1 MTTIID
7 SPLSALAVLGS
18 KATSA
23 QKSAALNYL
32 TELYIYCRGRRAVL
46 KPLEIMGLHELD
58 ENLWMIWHAMR
69 MQDDDHR
76 HFQRKRAAEFDA
88 LFIRQLASAQ
98 RRMRLPSIT
107 PRIRNASRVGLSVRR
122 GRHRRQ

>member
-1 MTTIID
+1 MIID

-32 TELYIYCRGRRAVL
+32 TELYITCRERRAVL

-58 ENLWMIWHAMR
+58 ENLWMIWHEMR
-69 MQDDDHR
+69 LQDDDHR
-76 HFQRKRAAEFDA
+76 HFQRKRAAAFDA
-88 LFIRQLASAQ
+88 FFIQQLQRAR
-98 RRMRLPSIT
+98 RRMRLPSVT
-107 PRIRNASRVGLSVRR
+107 SRIRNVSRVGPSVRL
-122 GRHRRQ
+122 GRHPRQ